1 MIMRRVGKGKWLK
14 GEIHMKY
21 NIIGKNIE
29 VTNALESAVVEKLE
43 KLDKYFNDSV
53 EAQVTLIVEKLSHI
67 IEITIPFNG
76 SVLRAEVE
84 GKNMYNIIDDA
95 VAVIEKQ
102 VNKFKNKLKDKHRNG
117 VSQFTSDFLREE
129 VEEDDEHEI
138 KIDRKKK
145 FAIKPMDAEEAVLQM
160 ELVGHNFFVYLDADT
175 EEVNVVYKR
184 KNGTYGLIEP
194 VLDEE

>member
-1 MIMRRVGKGKWLK
+1 
-14 GEIHMKY
+14 MKY
-21 NIIGKNIE
+21 NINGKNIE
-29 VTNALESAVVEKLE
+29 LTAALENAVEEKIV

-53 EAQVTLIVEKLSHI
+53 MAQITLSVEKLSHI

-84 GKNMYNIIDDA
+84 GKNMYNIMDDA

-102 VNKFKNKLKDKHRNG
+102 VNKFKNKLRDKHRNG
-117 VSQFTSDFLREE
+117 GSISQFTADFLKEADAPA
-129 VEEDDEHEI
+129 EDGI
-138 KIDRKKK
+138 KIGKTKK
-145 FAIKPMDAEEAVLQM
+145 FAIKPMSAEEAVLQM
-160 ELVGHNFFVYLDADT
+160 ELVGHNFFVYLDSDS

-194 VLDEE
+194 VFDEE

>member
-1 MIMRRVGKGKWLK
+1 
-14 GEIHMKY
+14 MKY
-21 NIIGKNIE
+21 NINGKNIE
-29 VTNALESAVVEKLE
+29 LTAALENAVEDKIV
-43 KLDKYFNDSV
+43 KLDKYFNDNV
-53 EAQVTLIVEKLSHI
+53 TAQITLSVEKLSHI

-102 VNKFKNKLKDKHRNG
+102 INKYKNRIRSKHRN
-117 VSQFTSDFLREE
+117 VVPEFTSSFLEE
-129 VEEDDEHEI
+129 EENVEETF
-138 KIDRKKK
+138 KIAKTKK
-145 FAIKPMDAEEAVLQM
+145 FAIKPMSVEEAVLQM
-160 ELVGHNFFVYLDADT
+160 ELVGHNFFVYLDGDT

-194 VLDEE
+194 VLE

>member
-1 MIMRRVGKGKWLK
+1 
-14 GEIHMKY
+14 MKY
-21 NIIGKNIE
+21 NISGKNIE
-29 VTNALESAVVEKLE
+29 LTAALENAVEEKIV

-53 EAQVTLIVEKLSHI
+53 MAQITLSVEKLSHI

-84 GKNMYNIIDDA
+84 GKNMYNIMDDA

-102 VNKFKNKLKDKHRNG
+102 INKYKNRLRDKHRNT
-117 VSQFTSDFLREE
+117 VSEFTPSFL
-129 VEEDDEHEI
+129 EEDASDEVAL
-138 KIDRKKK
+138 KIEKTKK
-145 FAIKPMDAEEAVLQM
+145 FAIKPMSAEEAVLQM
-160 ELVGHNFFVYLDADT
+160 ELVGHNFFVYLDGET

-194 VLDEE
+194 VLE

>member
-1 MIMRRVGKGKWLK
+1 
-14 GEIHMKY
+14 MKY

-29 VTNALESAVVEKLE
+29 LTEALEKAVVEKLE

-84 GKNMYNIIDDA
+84 GKNMYNIMDDA
-95 VAVIEKQ
+95 VAIIEKQ
-102 VNKFKNKLKDKHRNG
+102 VNKFKNKLRSKHRND
-117 VSQFTSDFLREE
+117 VSQFAASFLNEAPEE
-129 VEEDDEHEI
+129 NEQAI

-160 ELVGHNFFVYLDADT
+160 ELVGHNFFVYLDAET
-175 EEVNVVYKR
+175 EDVNVVYKR

-194 VLDEE
+194 ILDEE

>member
-1 MIMRRVGKGKWLK
+1 MVWLK
-14 GEIHMKY
+14 GEIDMKY
-21 NIIGKNIE
+21 NITGKNIE
-29 VTNALESAVVEKLE
+29 LTEALENAVVEKLG
-43 KLDKYFNDSV
+43 KLDKFFSDNV
-53 EAQVTLIVEKLSHI
+53 EVQVTLIVEKLVHV

-95 VAVIEKQ
+95 VDVIEKQ
-102 VNKFKNKLKDKHRNG
+102 VNKFKNKLRSKNRNNAL
-117 VSQFTSDFLREE
+117 SFTPAFMNQAKENDE
-129 VEEDDEHEI
+129 VI

-145 FAIKPMDAEEAVLQM
+145 FAIKPMDSEEAVMQM

-194 VLDEE
+194 TFD

>member
-1 MIMRRVGKGKWLK
+1 MVWLK
-14 GEIHMKY
+14 GEMDMKY
-21 NIIGKNIE
+21 NISGKNIE
-29 VTNALESAVVEKLE
+29 LTVALENAVIEKLT

-53 EAQVTLIVEKLSHI
+53 EVNVTLIVEKLVHV

-102 VNKFKNKLKDKHRNG
+102 VNKFKNKLRSKHRNN
-117 VSQFTSDFLREE
+117 STLSFTPAFMNQTNEN
-129 VEEDDEHEI
+129 DEAI
-138 KIDRKKK
+138 KIDRRKK
-145 FAIKPMDAEEAVLQM
+145 FAIKPMDAEEAVMQM

-184 KNGTYGLIEP
+184 RNGTYGLIEP
-194 VLDEE
+194 TLD